1 MGTLTTKLTVSGTAA
16 DYGAAINLSVTD
28 SLTVEAPSKGISRLD
43 LESGS
48 TEVLFAD
55 AGSNGTVFCYVKN
68 NNTSGSGYL
77 DLQTDNG
84 NNTFGTLEL
93 GEWAW
98 IPVDKNEGLQVIAG
112 GATVEVEYAYW
123 ART

>member
-16 DYGAAINLSVTD
+16 DYGAALNLSVSDT
-28 SLTVEAPSKGISRLD
+28 LTVEAPNKSISRLD
-43 LESGS
+43 LAADA

-55 AGSNGTVFCYVKN
+55 AGADGTVFCYVKN

-84 NNTFGTLEL
+84 NNTFGTLEN

-98 IPVDKNEGLQVIAG
+98 IPVDKNEGLQVLAKS
-112 GATVEVEYAYW
+112 ATVEVEYAYW
-123 ART
+123 SRT